1 MPMSTVLT
9 KDEPTIEDVVATEDL
24 GSVKT
29 ETIPGAPGSVDT
41 EPYLYTCDADT
52 DEYKRSYAGNFL
64 ARKKPKSL
72 FVMTLGLPEFNGILD
87 RPPLSV
93 IKRKDLNEAYVP
105 KADDFKHEVKRR
117 AHFFMNIEEEAHYFT
132 EELKRNHPLKT
143 RRNKIVLPQPNQ
155 WLNTNL
161 KKWLVDRPMKP
172 DEKDITFLQTEVT
185 KALAFLGNESL
196 IEANDSVLI
205 LPKTPKVSTPV
216 IIPVTTT
223 PVIPTA
229 LSLPSL
235 PADEH
240 SYTSVADTDEF
251 KRSAAMTYNK
261 LNSKPR
267 VVIAMALGMIEYQGL
282 LDRPPFSLAKRRDL
296 TDDFMPRAED
306 YRYEIK
312 RRAHFFMNSEEE
324 ALYFTKELKK
334 KHPLENM
341 RGVVNLP
348 QPSQWKIQALRG
360 WLSERPLKPNKE
372 DSAFIQESMQRILE
386 SLEIVVDREK
396 IKLESSNLKSAS
408 KMPWGTANASGP
420 GAASTTGKE
429 ELLVE
434 CVTKQ
439 DAILGA
445 VHKQNR
451 QQTILN
457 KITILNQAIS
467 GYQQEITSLRSTL
480 NDMENRIL
488 TVEMKIAESPDAAE
502 RLLAIVSN
510 QKEAKNDV
518 EEKVKELQ
526 GLIEENRKTISDLT
540 KELEEVDEQDEE
552 EETPNRKR
560 KLEDTGDEEN
570 EQGDQVL
577 EI

>member
-1 MPMSTVLT
+1 MTTVIT
-9 KDEPTIEDVVATEDL
+9 KDEPTVEDAAATEDL

-41 EPYLYTCDADT
+41 EPYLYTCDADS

-117 AHFFMNIEEEAHYFT
+117 AHFFMNIEEEANYFT
-132 EELKRNHPLKT
+132 EDLKRNHPLKT

-172 DEKDITFLQTEVT
+172 NDKDIAFLQAEVT

-282 LDRPPFSLAKRRDL
+282 LDRPPFSIAKRRDL

-372 DSAFIQESMQRILE
+372 DSAFIQESMQKILE

-396 IKLESSNLKSAS
+396 IKLENSNLKSAS

-467 GYQQEITSLRSTL
+467 GYQQDITSLRSTL

-488 TVEMKIAESPDAAE
+488 TVEMKIAESPDTSE
-502 RLLAIVSN
+502 RLVAIVSN
-510 QKEAKNDV
+510 QKEAKSEV

-526 GLIEENRKTISDLT
+526 MFIEENRKTISDLT
-540 KELEEVDEQDEE
+540 KEMEEIGEQVEE

-560 KLEDTGDEEN
+560 KLEETGDDEK
-570 EQGDQVL
+570 EQGDHVL

>member
-1 MPMSTVLT
+1 MSIEIT
-9 KDEPTIEDVVATEDL
+9 KEEPDPEEVAPSESPAPDHF
-24 GSVKT
+24 
-29 ETIPGAPGSVDT
+29 ETIPGAPGTVDA
-41 EPYLYTCDADT
+41 EPFLYTNDADT

-72 FVMTLGLPEFNGILD
+72 FVMTLGLPEFSGILD

-117 AHFFMNIEEEAHYFT
+117 AHFFMNVEDESNYFT

-143 RRNKIVLPQPNQ
+143 RRNKVVLPQPNQ

-172 DEKDITFLQTEVT
+172 NDNDITFLQAEVT

-205 LPKTPKVSTPV
+205 IPKTPKISSPVVVHVTATPTV
-216 IIPVTTT
+216 
-223 PVIPTA
+223 PTA

-240 SYTSVADTDEF
+240 SYTSVADTEEF

-282 LDRPPFSLAKRRDL
+282 LDRPPFSIAKRRDL

-360 WLSERPLKPNKE
+360 WLAERPLKPNKE
-372 DSAFIQESMQRILE
+372 DSSFIQESMQKILE

-396 IKLESSNLKSAS
+396 MKLENSALKSAS
-408 KMPWGTANASGP
+408 KMPWGTANATGP
-420 GAASTTGKE
+420 GAASTSGKE

-467 GYQQEITSLRSTL
+467 GYQQDISSLRSSI

-488 TVEMKIAESPDAAE
+488 TVEMKIAETPDAAE
-502 RLLAIVSN
+502 RLGEIISK
-510 QKEAKNDV
+510 QKEAKNEV
-518 EEKVKELQ
+518 EDKVKELQ
-526 GLIEENRKTISDLT
+526 QLIEENRQNIADLT
-540 KELEEVDEQDEE
+540 KEMEEVGDVVEE
-552 EETPNRKR
+552 EESPTRKR
-560 KLEDTGDEEN
+560 KFEESADEEKEDEDDN
-570 EQGDQVL
+570 IQEV
-577 EI
+577 

>member
-1 MPMSTVLT
+1 
-9 KDEPTIEDVVATEDL
+9 
-24 GSVKT
+24 
-29 ETIPGAPGSVDT
+29 
-41 EPYLYTCDADT
+41 
-52 DEYKRSYAGNFL
+52 
-64 ARKKPKSL
+64 
-72 FVMTLGLPEFNGILD
+72 
-87 RPPLSV
+87 
-93 IKRKDLNEAYVP
+93 
-105 KADDFKHEVKRR
+105 
-117 AHFFMNIEEEAHYFT
+117 
-132 EELKRNHPLKT
+132 
-143 RRNKIVLPQPNQ
+143 
-155 WLNTNL
+155 
-161 KKWLVDRPMKP
+161 MKP
-172 DEKDITFLQTEVT
+172 NDKDIAFLQAEVT

-196 IEANDSVLI
+196 IEANDTVLVI
-205 LPKTPKVSTPV
+205 PKTTKVSTPV
-216 IIPVTTT
+216 MLPVATA

-229 LSLPSL
+229 LSLPNL

-240 SYTSVADTDEF
+240 SYTSVADTEEF

-282 LDRPPFSLAKRRDL
+282 LDRPPFSIAKRRDL

-372 DSAFIQESMQRILE
+372 DSSFIQESMQRILE

-396 IKLESSNLKSAS
+396 IKLENSSLKSAS
-408 KMPWGTANASGP
+408 KMPWGTANATGP
-420 GAASTTGKE
+420 GAASTNGKE

-467 GYQQEITSLRSTL
+467 GYQQDISSLRSTL

-488 TVEMKIAESPDAAE
+488 TVEIKIAETPDAAE
-502 RLLAIVSN
+502 KLGEIVSK
-510 QKEAKNDV
+510 QKDAKYEV

-526 GLIEENRKTISDLT
+526 RLISENRETISELT
-540 KELEEVDEQDEE
+540 KEMEEAGDSAGEE
-552 EETPNRKR
+552 EETPTRKR
-560 KLEDTGDEEN
+560 KLEESGDEGKEDEDDN
-570 EQGDQVL
+570 MEEV
-577 EI
+577 

>member
-1 MPMSTVLT
+1 MPMTTVLT

-510 QKEAKNDV
+510 QKDAKNDV

>member
-1 MPMSTVLT
+1 MTTVIT
-9 KDEPTIEDVVATEDL
+9 KEEPTVEDGAVTEDL

-41 EPYLYTCDADT
+41 EPYLYACDADS
-52 DEYKRSYAGNFL
+52 DEFKRSYAGNFL

-117 AHFFMNIEEEAHYFT
+117 AHFFMNIEEEANYFT

-172 DEKDITFLQTEVT
+172 NDKDIAFLQAEVT

-216 IIPVTTT
+216 IMPVATT

-372 DSAFIQESMQRILE
+372 DSAFIQESMQKILE

-396 IKLESSNLKSAS
+396 IKLENSNLKSAS

-420 GAASTTGKE
+420 GAASASGKE

-467 GYQQEITSLRSTL
+467 GYQQDITSLRSTL

-488 TVEMKIAESPDAAE
+488 TVEMKIAEGPDASE
-502 RLLAIVSN
+502 RLIAIVSS
-510 QKEAKNDV
+510 QKEAKNEV
-518 EEKVKELQ
+518 EKKVKELQ

-540 KELEEVDEQDEE
+540 NEMEEVGEQVEE

-560 KLEDTGDEEN
+560 KLEDTGDEEK
-570 EQGDQVL
+570 EQDEQVL